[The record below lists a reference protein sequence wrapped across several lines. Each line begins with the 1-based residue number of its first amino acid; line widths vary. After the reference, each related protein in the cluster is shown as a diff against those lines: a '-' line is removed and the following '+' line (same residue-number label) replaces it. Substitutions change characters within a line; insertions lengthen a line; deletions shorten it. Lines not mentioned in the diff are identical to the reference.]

1 MDLNKTI
8 KIKFMTEKVVGH
20 GEDAPPLLVMTK
32 QECAIGVFDG
42 MGGAGASTCQSDFG
56 DNQTKAYVA
65 SRIIKNEIES
75 YLKNHQTEWNV
86 SAKVI
91 KDIIVK
97 RLEAE
102 HEKYPSSNK
111 SILRSKLIRDYPTTM
126 ALITIQEKKS
136 KWKIDSYWAGDSRC
150 YLWTKDGF
158 YQISKDDL
166 IGNCDP
172 MENLHNDA
180 PMSNCICA
188 DRDFTI
194 NHLEIVVPKNP
205 VIIMCAT
212 DGCFGYYPTP
222 MHLEQLLRSKLKESK
237 NIDEWKEKIIEDIQQ
252 VTGDDSS
259 LALAGFGFNSFEK
272 ICRYF
277 MISPDCVNSF
287 GFSKV
292 KTFIKRIGKK
302 FKQIKNLKDIR
313 KDGKRNAINNQ
324 LLSEPITWDDY
335 KKVYMK
341 YINEKDHAD
350 A

>member
-1 MDLNKTI
+1 MNSDKTI
-8 KIKFMTEKVVGH
+8 QIQFMTEKVVGH
-20 GEDAPPLLVMTK
+20 GEDAPPLLVVK
-32 QECAIGVFDG
+32 EQGCAIGVFDG
-42 MGGAGASTCQSDFG
+42 MGGAGASTCQSDYG
-56 DNQTKAYVA
+56 ENQTKAYVA

-75 YLKNHQTEWNV
+75 YLNNQQAEWNI
-86 SAKVI
+86 SAEGM

-97 RLEAE
+97 RLKQ
-102 HEKYPSSNK
+102 EKDNYPPAKK
-111 SILRSKLIRDYPTTM
+111 SMLKSKLVREYPTTM
-126 ALITIQEKKS
+126 ALVTIQEKENN
-136 KWKIDSYWAGDSRC
+136 WKIDSYWAGDSRC

-166 IGNCDP
+166 IGDGDP
-172 MENLHNDA
+172 MENLNNDA

-188 DRDFTI
+188 DRDFSI
-194 NHLEIVVPKNP
+194 NHLEIVIPKNP

-259 LALAGFGFNSFEK
+259 LALVGLGFNKFENIDYGLLNSSFLN
-272 ICRYF
+272 
-277 MISPDCVNSF
+277 NSF
-287 GFSKV
+287 FISTFLQ
-292 KTFIKRIGKK
+292 KTCRHIN
-302 FKQIKNLKDIR
+302 NLKELISF
-313 KDGKRNAINNQ
+313 KNKSKKRNKKQ
-324 LLSEPITWDDY
+324 MVSEPMTWDDY

-341 YINEKDHAD
+341 YINVEDHAN